1 MQVPCHL
8 PVSLCA
14 TSASRE
20 TQYRE
25 HRWRGFVSREGS
37 TFSNARNW
45 FSQVASLEDEALGLL
60 PLLSGGESGTSGVLE
75 DFPDTLVGLGRALD
89 VLLGTN
95 LVLDLSCLRLGQY
108 AGCFWLMGAACAH
121 LLLGDRSLRGL
132 VEFLDGLGIVSK
144 ILLATNKDDGK
155 TLAEVKDL

>member
-1 MQVPCHL
+1 MSLVVWGERRRSDQETPYRTPRVAKPSLCWRDVQVPCHL

-60 PLLSGGESGTSGVLE
+60 PLLSGGESGTSGVLKH
-75 DFPDTLVGLGRALD
+75 FPDTLVGLGRALN

-95 LVLDLSCLRLGQY
+95 LVLDLSCLWMGQY
-108 AGCFWLMGAACAH
+108 AG
-121 LLLGDRSLRGL
+121 
-132 VEFLDGLGIVSK
+132 
-144 ILLATNKDDGK
+144 
-155 TLAEVKDL
+155 